1 MQCSGKFKRKE
12 RIFRKDRLGFNLTFS
27 GLARFYNK
35 HFSRTVQ
42 LGRYFTRFHRQ
53 SLNYNITCRAGAIF
67 HERLFKIRRFGS
79 KRARLGEEGREG
91 AQERRGLEKGKK
103 PTCEGTEHL
112 PISCSCFAFIFL
124 KCLYR

>member
-1 MQCSGKFKRKE
+1 MENLNEKKEFSKRSAGFQPQV
-12 RIFRKDRLGFNLTFS
+12 FRPTPV
-27 GLARFYNK
+27 RFYNK

-67 HERLFKIRRFGS
+67 HERLFKVRRFGI

-103 PTCEGTEHL
+103 TTCEGTEHL
-112 PISCSCFAFIFL
+112 LISCSCFAFIFL